1 MYGYIKQ
8 PDGVLKPILLEGIKN
23 IVQSGNSV
31 NIVYFQLG
39 TSPLTILKVD
49 QETYYN
55 NGEVL
60 VCDGTAVNGVFT
72 LSGADYVNGDVKIT
86 FGAASAGQDLAK
98 IVTDWINSVLSNKTG
113 SNTSNTLNKFANQI
127 EVGYTFSAEGTVST
141 ALAYPLSN
149 NEESCAQEPVVADSK
164 LVTVFWDFAVDS
176 VPPNH
181 TLVYEVLFNEVD
193 GTAALT
199 PLNNGNYKLY
209 NFIAAVQQPLDN
221 SNLSPD
227 CQYGNLYE
235 DIIPANTEYVINTRA
250 GGIQSL
256 TVCDSSLQRV
266 FSSDTTDPEL
276 TYTGW
281 ATQGSSGGPYDCPAQ
296 MPTTAVAQSVEY
308 QMPQDNNGTYIFDC
322 CNQSGLNNQQNIDS
336 PPCPQ
341 TIAFAGDPEVAAN
354 QGKFVMNYGNNTINQ
369 FQTNVMNNY
378 PFTHVLPGRNP
389 QPAELGGSF
398 PELAIAGLDLKG
410 IKVPANIAGATYD
423 DSLKGIKNNEEF
435 WICSGIP
442 TTLTQGH
449 WLDST
454 GARTIFPTEG
464 SAGSGIE
471 QPMFFRNGIPGVTT
485 MEQFEWTGEK
495 LIYDWVKLVADGG
508 DVNGI
513 NVRPMSLNIMD
524 NNLYT
529 VQKAVRP
536 EYYDYFG
543 YNPSNPAGQSNFLS
557 INHNTHLWF
566 RDTIKDKGFVGDW
579 KIYNPSNTIFGGL
592 PSGLTN
598 NIQTDGPPFD
608 QTTRPFPSQVALVP
622 FLVPETFQPFLDAGF
637 THRAFGVNTQSQSGY
652 FFLGGP
658 PVSGVKKYEDRNLG
672 VIVRQQRGTNTP
684 SGFGINESGLPA
696 NVKNPGTTNKWF
708 ITTIV
713 SDLSGTGAN
722 EMLNN

>member
-49 QETYYN
+49 QDAYYTE
-55 NGEVL
+55 GEVL
-60 VCDGTAVNGVFT
+60 VCDNTAVNGVFT

-86 FGAASAGQDLAK
+86 FGQASAGQDLAK
-98 IVTDWINSVLSNKTG
+98 IVTNWINSVLSNKTG
-113 SNTSNTLNKFANQI
+113 SNTSNTLNKFASQI
-127 EVGYTFSAEGTVST
+127 EVGYTFSAEGTIST

-149 NEESCAQEPVVADSK
+149 DEEFCDQEPVVAESK
-164 LVTVFWDFAVDS
+164 VVTVFWDFSVDA

-209 NFIAAVQQPLDN
+209 NFIAPVQQALDN
-221 SNLSPD
+221 SNLPPE
-227 CQYGNLYE
+227 CQYANLYE
-235 DIIPANTEYVINTRA
+235 DVIPINTEYVINTRA

-256 TVCDSSLQRV
+256 TVCDATLQRV

-281 ATQGSSGGPYDCPAQ
+281 ATQGSSGGPYDCPAN

-308 QMPQDNNGTYIFDC
+308 QMPQNNNGTFIFDC

-336 PPCPQ
+336 PPCPV
-341 TIAFAGDPEVAAN
+341 TIAFAGDPEVPAN

-369 FQTNVMNNY
+369 FQSNLDNY
-378 PFTHVLPGRNP
+378 PFTYVLPGRQP

-410 IKVPANIAGATYD
+410 IKVPANIAGATPD
-423 DSLKGIKNNEEF
+423 DDAKGIKNNEEF

-471 QPMFFRNGIPGVTT
+471 QPMFFRNGLPGFTAVNSL
-485 MEQFEWTGEK
+485 EWQGTK
-495 LIYDWVKLVADGG
+495 AYYDWVKLVADGG
-508 DVNGI
+508 DANGI
-513 NVRPMSLNIMD
+513 NVRPLSLNQNVL
-524 NNLYT
+524 NNGVYR
-529 VQKAVRP
+529 VDRAVRA
-536 EYYDYFG
+536 EYFDYFG
-543 YNPSNPAGQSNFLS
+543 YDPNNF
-557 INHNTHLWF
+557 
-566 RDTIKDKGFVGDW
+566 G
-579 KIYNPSNTIFGGL
+579 Y
-592 PSGLTN
+592 
-598 NIQTDGPPFD
+598 
-608 QTTRPFPSQVALVP
+608 
-622 FLVPETFQPFLDAGF
+622 
-637 THRAFGVNTQSQSGY
+637 TQSFWYKYSISIWIL
-652 FFLGGP
+652 FLRWTT
-658 PVSGVKKYEDRNLG
+658 SFWYKKIR
-672 VIVRQQRGTNTP
+672 R
-684 SGFGINESGLPA
+684 
-696 NVKNPGTTNKWF
+696 
-708 ITTIV
+708 
-713 SDLSGTGAN
+713 
-722 EMLNN
+722 